1 MTFVILYLA
10 LGVINTLVRLWFII
24 RYKIGCDQ
32 GIRWKVFFLTEFI
45 IEQILIWPINL
56 IVSIWYDIKRRRNWL
71 WANEFM
77 KSYYSI
83 ICEEDDD

>member
-32 GIRWKVFFLTEFI
+32 GIRWKIFFLTEFI

-56 IVSIWYDIKRRRNWL
+56 IVIIWYDIKRRRNPF
-71 WANEFM
+71 WAIKFM
-77 KSYYSI
+77 NDYYST
-83 ICEEDDD
+83 ICEEDDN